1 TSPSFRKIV
10 FNQDKQGVIDIAVK
24 AAKLFVE
31 LAAEQPDTQWTFQY
45 SPETF
50 SATELEFAVEVCDAV
65 LDVWQPTPQR
75 KVILNL
81 PATVEVATPNVYAD
95 QIEWFCR

>member
-1 TSPSFRKIV
+1 MKA
-10 FNQDKQGVIDIAVK
+10 IAVH
-24 AAKLFVE
+24 AAQLFKE
-31 LAAEQPDTQWTFQY
+31 YAAMQPETQWTFEY

-50 SATELEFAVEVCDAV
+50 SATETPFAVEVCNAV
-65 LDVWQPTPQR
+65 LDVWQPSANN

-95 QIEWFCR
+95 QIEWFARNIYYREHGDH